1 MRVWRIGVCGVL
13 AFFLHSAA
21 LVPASFSD
29 QKSSVRSDSWS
40 DTELVTLRSLW
51 IGSLAP
57 LPPDPSNAV
66 GDDPRAVRLGHR
78 LFFDTQF
85 SSDGQVACATCHIPA
100 LSFTD
105 GRKLGRGVGTAGRNT
120 MTILGAAYSPWFFW
134 DGRKDSQWSQALG
147 PMESAV
153 EHGGNRTKFAHILA
167 SEAEYRAAYKELF
180 GEVPDLSGRNRFPL
194 SAGPVA
200 DPQSRAAWQ
209 RMTAKD
215 RDTVSGI
222 FANIGKVIAAYERR
236 IVPGPSRFD
245 RYVEAVLAGDE
256 RAGHNIFSE
265 DEVAGLR
272 LFIGRGQCV
281 RCHNG
286 PLFTNN
292 DFHNT
297 GVPRFPSM
305 PDDKG
310 RSAGVTAALAD
321 EFNCL
326 GKYSDAEKNDCNELR
341 FAKTG
346 GPELLGAMKTPTLR
360 SISKTWPYMHAGQ
373 HTTLELV
380 LDHYNRAPSAQIG
393 MSELNPLGLTRAE
406 LTALRKFLLT
416 LDSPPDVKPDF
427 LSPPS

>member
-1 MRVWRIGVCGVL
+1 MR
-13 AFFLHSAA
+13 AA
-21 LVPASFSD
+21 
-29 QKSSVRSDSWS
+29 
-40 DTELVTLRSLW
+40 
-51 IGSLAP
+51 
-57 LPPDPSNAV
+57 
-66 GDDPRAVRLGHR
+66 RLGHR
-78 LFFDTQF
+78 LFFETRF
-85 SSDGQVACATCHIPA
+85 SSDGQVACAACHLPA
-100 LSFTD
+100 LAFTD

-120 MTILGAAYSPWFFW
+120 PTLLGAAYSPWFFW

-153 EHGGNRTKFAHILA
+153 EHGGTRSQFAHVLA
-167 SEAEYRAAYKELF
+167 SDAGYKAAYGVLF
-180 GEVPDLSGRNRFPL
+180 GTLPDLSDRGRFPL

-200 DPQSRAAWQ
+200 DPKSRVAWQ

-215 RDTVSGI
+215 RGTVSGI
-222 FANIGKVIAAYERR
+222 FANIGKAIAAYERR

-245 RYVEAVLAGDE
+245 SYVEAVMAGNQAAGD
-256 RAGHNIFSE
+256 NIYTD

-305 PDDKG
+305 PADKG
-310 RSAGVTAALAD
+310 RSAGITVVLAD

-326 GKYSDAEKNDCNELR
+326 GKYSDAEKNNCNELR

-373 HTTLELV
+373 HASLESV

-393 MSELNPLGLTRAE
+393 TSELNPLGFTEAE
-406 LTALRKFLLT
+406 LTALKKFLLT
-416 LDSPPDVKPDF
+416 LDSPPNVEPEY
-427 LSPPS
+427 LSPPN